1 MAEYR
6 FKIGVSVLFRPRSS
20 RGINAPPNQTYRITH
35 RLAEALGEPHYRIR
49 CAVTG
54 IEFVASDKELQRGE
68 LSQSEFLYCR
78 RCR

>member
-1 MAEYR
+1 MAEYS
-6 FKIGVSVLFRPRSS
+6 FTIGESVLFRPRAS

-54 IEFVASDKELQRGE
+54 IEFVVSDKELRPSE
-68 LSQSEFLYCR
+68 LSQSEFLYSRSCR
-78 RCR
+78 